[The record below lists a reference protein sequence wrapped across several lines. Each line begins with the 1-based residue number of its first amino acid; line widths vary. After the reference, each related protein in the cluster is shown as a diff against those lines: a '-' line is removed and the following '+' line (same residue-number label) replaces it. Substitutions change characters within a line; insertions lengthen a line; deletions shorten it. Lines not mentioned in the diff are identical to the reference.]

1 MEVLLK
7 YRKQN
12 YDSIMQELLFTR
24 ANGQIVAYYD
34 YGLSDDVVFW
44 HHGVGSAGPIS
55 TIVSENAGINGF
67 RVIEIV
73 RSGYG
78 NSTSNPDRGVAD
90 IAPINLELADFLG
103 IEKFGVVAASGGGP
117 HALAVAYHSEN
128 RCFGILIVAG
138 IGPFTEP
145 DFDYLIG
152 MSEARKKHWKVAQ
165 ESASEFEKSL
175 STIVTEISTLGIA
188 DVKAMYGKDPN
199 NPLSE
204 ERLSQIHACMHYSIM
219 QGTSGY
225 MEDRLSFLKPWGFSI
240 AEIAIPTQFWAGTFD
255 SEVPLEHSL
264 WMTRKIRN
272 SELQVLEGKDHFTI
286 MESGFVGGFRWLR
299 EVFES

>member
-1 MEVLLK
+1 
-7 YRKQN
+7 
-12 YDSIMQELLFTR
+12 MQELLFTR
-24 ANGQIVAYYD
+24 SNGQVAAYYD

-44 HHGVGSAGPIS
+44 HHGVGSAGPIQ
-55 TIVSENAGINGF
+55 TILYENADVNGF

-117 HALAVAYHSEN
+117 HALAVAHHSEN
-128 RCFGILIVAG
+128 RCLGILIVAG

-145 DFDYLIG
+145 DLDYLVG
-152 MSEARKKHWKVAQ
+152 MSEARQKHWKVAQ
-165 ESASEFEKSL
+165 ESTSEFEKSL
-175 STIVTEISTLGIA
+175 SAIVTEISTSGIA
-188 DVKAMYGKDPN
+188 EIKAMYGKDPN
-199 NPLSE
+199 NPLSD
-204 ERLSQIHACMHYSIM
+204 ERLSQILACMQYSIK
-219 QGTSGY
+219 QGTNGY
-225 MEDRLSFLKPWGFSI
+225 KEDRLSFLKPWGFSI
-240 AEIAIPTQFWAGTFD
+240 SEIVTPAQFWAGTFD
-255 SEVPLEHSL
+255 SVVPLEHSV
-264 WMTRKIRN
+264 WMVRKIRN

-299 EVFES
+299 EVFEG